1 MLKKYGRFVPVVLG
15 VSLLL
20 CSCSA
25 EGTPANN
32 DYGESVPLSI
42 QNLYLEGELATR
54 TGGTPLTA
62 DGTTIGIFLTN
73 AGGYTPMYKNTY
85 VCSGGKWSSA
95 DPVCV
100 DRRTGRAIGV
110 YDPNSLVSFGTNSSV
125 TANTLQAQPYDE
137 AKLWYYDNASVTSV
151 NNADATV
158 AFSMKCAYS
167 RLSFVISLN
176 DNFPHAC
183 KVSRIIIKPTSGNF
197 YTTANVDI
205 SDGALTGTAVAN
217 YTIDTSALPMNTTG
231 LIAGAPD
238 TSIDHLFPA
247 QTLTPGAGLIFTL
260 TTEGTD
266 YSVAVPAATF
276 NTIQRGMHY
285 TVQIEMTGIG
295 MDVSVTTDWNPT
307 ITGGTGT
314 TADGQKHFD
323 MSVE

>member
-137 AKLWYYDNASVTSV
+137 AKLWYYDNATGANV
-151 NNADATV
+151 NSTNAAL
-158 AFSMKCAYS
+158 AFSMKPAYS
-167 RLSFVISLN
+167 RLSFSISRHANYPL
-176 DNFPHAC
+176 AC
-183 KVSRIIIKPTSGNF
+183 KVSQIVIKPSSGNF
-197 YTTANVDI
+197 YTNARVDI
-205 SDGALTGTAVAN
+205 ADGSLTGTAVAN
-217 YTIDTSALPMNTTG
+217 YTINTSAMSMNTTG
-231 LIAGAPD
+231 IAAGATD
-238 TSIDHLFPA
+238 TSIDYLFPA
-247 QTLTPGAGLIFTL
+247 QTCNGLTL
-260 TTEGTD
+260 TL
-266 YSVAVPAATF
+266 
-276 NTIQRGMHY
+276 
-285 TVQIEMTGIG
+285 TVDGK
-295 MDVSVTTDWNPT
+295 DLSVTVPNSSFSAFAPGNRYTMQMELTSAGVSAVT
-307 ITGGTGT
+307 IPDSWTATNVNGGN
-314 TADGQKHFD
+314 
-323 MSVE
+323 SYIPVP